1 MAWQDS
7 RKNMQKM
14 LKTKDPK
21 KITAYIW
28 DCYKWPILGLL
39 VLTLIAGFLI
49 HDSISEK
56 DHVLQGFFL
65 NALTEEE
72 AVTQLERRFLEVY
85 PIEEE
90 KEDIDFDA
98 SRYYIPELDK
108 TSSYENLQLVSV
120 RMIAGDVDFAV
131 ADWDLLTQMA
141 YSDLLCDLES
151 VLTPEQ
157 METLSPYFLY
167 YDKAIYRQ
175 MKEADDQT
183 SADLSFPDPT
193 KPEEMEEPVAIMV
206 DLSASEEL
214 AILYPNAKSKYAFG
228 FAINAE
234 NPENAQNLLSFLLN
248 GRFAQN
254 ESA

>member
-1 MAWQDS
+1 MPWQDS

-14 LKTKDPK
+14 LKTKDPQ

-28 DCYKWPILGLL
+28 DCYKWHILGLL
-39 VLTLIAGFLI
+39 VLALIAGILI
-49 HDSISEK
+49 HGSVSEK

-65 NALTEEE
+65 NALAEEE
-72 AVTQLERRFLEVY
+72 AVTQLEQNFLEAY
-85 PIEEE
+85 PIETE
-90 KEDIDFDA
+90 KEDIDFDG

-120 RMIAGDVDFAV
+120 QMIAGDVDFAV

-141 YSDLLCDLES
+141 YSDLLCELES

-157 METLSPYFLY
+157 MERLCPYFLY

-175 MKEADDQT
+175 MKASDNQT
-183 SADLSFPDPT
+183 TADLSFPDPS
-193 KPEEMEEPVAIMV
+193 KPEEMEEPVAVMV
-206 DLSASEEL
+206 DLSGSEEL
-214 AILYPNAKSKYAFG
+214 AALYPNAKARYAFG
-228 FAINAE
+228 FAVNAE

-248 GRFAQN
+248 G
-254 ESA
+254 

>member
-14 LKTKDPK
+14 LKTKDPQ
-21 KITAYIW
+21 KIAAYIW

-39 VLTLIAGFLI
+39 VLALIVGFLI

-65 NALTEEE
+65 NALAEEDAIAQFE
-72 AVTQLERRFLEVY
+72 QDFLEVY
-85 PIEEE
+85 PIAEE

-120 RMIAGDVDFAV
+120 RMIAGDADFAV
-131 ADWDLLTQMA
+131 ADWELLTQMA

-157 METLSPYFLY
+157 METFSPYFLY

-183 SADLSFPDPT
+183 TADLSFPDPT

-206 DLSASEEL
+206 DLSGSEKL
-214 AILYPNAKSKYAFG
+214 AVLYPNGKAQYAFG
-228 FAINAE
+228 FAVNAE
-234 NPENAQNLLSFLLN
+234 NTENAINLLSFLLN
-248 GRFAQN
+248 G
-254 ESA
+254 